1 MAGKGDDYRSVN
13 KKKFDA
19 TMDRIFG
26 ERDPM
31 DYQKGCR
38 GKLPDVQDSPHS
50 DEIDKVQ

>member
-1 MAGKGDDYRSVN
+1 MAGKGDDYRPVD

-31 DYQKGCR
+31 EYQR
-38 GKLPDVQDSPHS
+38 GKRYTQKKDHPDEH
-50 DEIDKVQ
+50 EITQKR